1 MPAVC
6 TYDNAFS
13 HRMQWRKKKSFIMP
27 IERNSHIKPKYK
39 RKTQNNKYTINGN
52 DCASEKRVSAE
63 RKTHSRTTFIY
74 FIWTMNKC
82 LLKTECCADEADG
95 AFEIRKYFYQLF
107 NAFHYLVCL
116 LNTQSLND
124 PMRMF
129 VYCLC
134 CMHRK
139 HVCVCVPLFHAQK
152 RSHWFAQCSLV
163 FHQHFCWLVQN
174 IDSSGKYYSLCS
186 CLIAFICL
194 FSVFHGSDECLHF
207 AETRQ
212 APSQNWA
219 VHVCAL
225 YSLIL
230 FVAYIL

>member
-1 MPAVC
+1 
-6 TYDNAFS
+6 
-13 HRMQWRKKKSFIMP
+13 
-27 IERNSHIKPKYK
+27 
-39 RKTQNNKYTINGN
+39 
-52 DCASEKRVSAE
+52 
-63 RKTHSRTTFIY
+63 
-74 FIWTMNKC
+74 MNKC

-219 VHVCAL
+219 VHVCARASFS
-225 YSLIL
+225 YSIRCI
-230 FVAYIL
+230 YCNISMHTEQQQQNCKMNGWKKNDEKNNNNKSEREP